1 MNLNTFVY
9 NKYSTIKYKGEM
21 NVDRDLALSLVRVTE
36 IAALASGRY
45 MGRGD
50 EMGADQAA
58 VDGMRAAFNLVNTK
72 GRVVIGEGELDEAPM
87 LYIGEEIGK
96 GMDIQADIAVDPLDG
111 TTLVAKGLPN
121 AISVIAMAPKGCLLN
136 APDTYMKKIAVGPKS
151 AGKIHIDAPIKEN
164 LKAVAKALNK
174 NISDLTVIIQD
185 RERHQ
190 GIIEEVRNAGARIKL
205 FGEGDVAA
213 AIATA
218 FPDTGVD
225 ILIGIGGAPE
235 GVIAASALKCMGG
248 DFQGKLCPM
257 SESEKTRCEKMGWT
271 EDRRSQVLTMDDLA
285 KGNDIFFAAT
295 GISDGDLL
303 KGVIYYGDNLAKTHS
318 VVMRSKTGTI
328 RFVEARHRLDKNDIL
343 KNLLKKHR

>member
-1 MNLNTFVY
+1 
-9 NKYSTIKYKGEM
+9 
-21 NVDRDLALSLVRVTE
+21 VDRDLALSLVRVTE

-50 EMGADQAA
+50 AVGADQAA

-72 GRVVIGEGELDEAPM
+72 GKVVIGEGELDEAPM
-87 LYIGEEIGK
+87 LYIGEEIGR
-96 GMDIQADIAVDPLDG
+96 GMDISADIAVDPLDG
-111 TTLVAKGLPN
+111 TSLVAKGLPN

-136 APDTYMKKIAVGPKS
+136 APDTYMKKIAVGPR
-151 AGKIHIDAPIKEN
+151 ATGKIDIDKSVREN
-164 LKAVAKALNK
+164 LMAVAEALNK
-174 NISDLTVIIQD
+174 DISDLTVIIQD
-185 RERHQ
+185 RERHKE
-190 GIIEEVRNAGARIKL
+190 IIEETRQAGARIKL

-235 GVIAASALKCMGG
+235 GVIAAAALKCMGG
-248 DFQGKLCPM
+248 DFQGKLYPM
-257 SESEKTRCEKMGWT
+257 SEKEKVRCKKMGWT
-271 EDRRSQVLTMDDLA
+271 EDKLDKILTMDDLA
-285 KGNDIFFAAT
+285 NGNDIFFAAT

-303 KGVIYYGDNLAKTHS
+303 KGVVYYEDNMAKTHS

-328 RFVEARHRLDKNDIL
+328 RFVEAKHRLDKNDIL
-343 KNLLKKHR
+343 KELLKKHN